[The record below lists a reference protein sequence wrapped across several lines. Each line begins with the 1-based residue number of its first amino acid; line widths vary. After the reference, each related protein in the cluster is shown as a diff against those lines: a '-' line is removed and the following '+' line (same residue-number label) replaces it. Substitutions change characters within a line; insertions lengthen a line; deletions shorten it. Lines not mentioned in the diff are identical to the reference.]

1 MPSPIDNPA
10 LSPAGPGPRAGR
22 VKRGLNPGGWL
33 VGVLSQSPQ
42 RPIALA
48 LAAAAAGLIVAM
60 AALLHPVQ
68 HALTAVPPGDIAL
81 VNQEPILMS
90 DFIMQTEQTTSKSFA
105 ATTRA
110 ERAAVLKIM
119 INEELRVQRSLAVD
133 MPEQD
138 VDLRA
143 ALIDSLNSQ
152 TKSGVDAQTPSDEEL
167 QAYFNANRPKYI
179 SAGSMTLSDLVLHV
193 GGFENTAQ
201 SIEQALADAKQAV
214 YELRSGASV
223 DYVKQHFA
231 LMDSGKVSGLQPDF
245 AAKIHLGPKLY
256 AAADQMRDGEISE
269 PVADADGVHILIME
283 HRKLPLVFNFDS
295 VRNNVFNDFQTAR
308 TAKAT
313 EDQLKFLRS
322 TAQILTLPGQ
332 GE

>member
-10 LSPAGPGPRAGR
+10 LNPSPRAGR
-22 VKRGLNPGGWL
+22 VKRRFNPGGWL

-48 LAAAAAGLIVAM
+48 LAAAAAGLAVAM
-60 AALLHPVQ
+60 VGLLHPV
-68 HALTAVPPGDIAL
+68 HHDLTAVPPGDVAL

-105 ATTRA
+105 ETTRA
-110 ERAAVLKIM
+110 ERAEVLRTM
-119 INEELRVQRSLAVD
+119 INEELLVQRSLAVD

-152 TKSGVDAQTPSDEEL
+152 TKAGVDAQTPSDEDL
-167 QAYFNANRPKYI
+167 KAYFEANRPKYI

-193 GGFENTAQ
+193 GGFENVDQ
-201 SIEQALADAKQAV
+201 SVEQALADAKQAV
-214 YELRSGASV
+214 FELRSGAAV
-223 DYVKQHFA
+223 DFVRQHFA

-256 AAADQMRDGEISE
+256 AVAEQMRDGEISE
-269 PVADADGVHILIME
+269 PVADTDGVHILIME
-283 HRKLPLVFNFDS
+283 HRQLPVVFNFDS
-295 VRNNVFNDFQTAR
+295 VRNNVFNDYQTAR

-322 TAQILTLPGQ
+322 TAQILTQPGQ